1 LGKVLGTGEAEGRW
15 RWRPSKRICM
25 RSFFSH
31 VKREMRRMEES
42 GEHVHRLHRLDRRD
56 EQTQAACIYIFLE
69 KIE

>member
-1 LGKVLGTGEAEGRW
+1 
-15 RWRPSKRICM
+15 
-25 RSFFSH
+25 

-42 GEHVHRLHRLDRRD
+42 GEHVHRLHRLDLRD